1 MLTGYTIELNE
12 VEGIVERAPESSSPQ
27 HTEVEKTKDTSA
39 LADLFK

>member
-12 VEGIVERAPESSSPQ
+12 VEGVTDRTGESSGNEPKE
-27 HTEVEKTKDTSA
+27 TEKTTDTTA

>member
-12 VEGIVERAPESSSPQ
+12 IEGITERQTDSSGNE
-27 HTEVEKTKDTSA
+27 EVAKTTDTTA

>member
-12 VEGIVERAPESSSPQ
+12 VEGVTERQPEAA
-27 HTEVEKTKDTSA
+27 EGAEAEKTTDTSA

>member
-12 VEGIVERAPESSSPQ
+12 VEGVTERQVDSSGT
-27 HTEVEKTKDTSA
+27 TEASKTTDTAA

>member
-12 VEGIVERAPESSSPQ
+12 IEGVTERQADSSEN
-27 HTEVEKTKDTSA
+27 TEAAKTTDTSA